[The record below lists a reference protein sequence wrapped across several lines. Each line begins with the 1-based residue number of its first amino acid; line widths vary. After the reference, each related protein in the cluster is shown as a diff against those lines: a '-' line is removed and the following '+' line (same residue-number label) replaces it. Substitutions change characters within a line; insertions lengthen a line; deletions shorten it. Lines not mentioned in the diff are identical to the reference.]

1 MKRILFFLSVGL
13 LVLNLSACKTSEV
26 PAQPETETAEQQ
38 KNEDI
43 PNQEVEKQNPAK
55 EIVLVVNGIV
65 KYNFVKTDTNW
76 AGKVTQFSSADPE
89 KQEVVKVLEIEP
101 TLGWDDFEEFV
112 NYLRVYNIPD
122 QSEIKNRNSGSISNI
137 SRAYQFFT
145 FDGENSRSFSY
156 YNPEGEL
163 NEHWQSRNV
172 VTFGTYLISEMKVV
186 EN

>member
-1 MKRILFFLSVGL
+1 MKSILFFLSFGAL
-13 LVLNLSACKTSEV
+13 ILNLSACKTAEI
-26 PAQPETETAEQQ
+26 PDEIEEEQQ
-38 KNEDI
+38 PQQVAEL
-43 PNQEVEKQNPAK
+43 QNPDK

-65 KYNFVKTDTNW
+65 KYNFVKTDTIW
-76 AGKVTQFSSADPE
+76 TGKVTQFNSADPE
-89 KQEVVKVLEIEP
+89 IQEVVKILEIEP
-101 TLGWDDFEEFV
+101 TLGWDDFEQFI
-112 NYLRVYNIPD
+112 NYLRVYDIPD
-122 QSEIKNRNSGSISNI
+122 QSEIKNRNPGSISSI

-186 EN
+186 GN